1 MDSMTGYGR
10 GAARR
15 DGREITVELKA
26 VNHRFLDLSFRAPK
40 NLSFLEDAFRSFL
53 NESGVRRGH
62 VDIFINYANHR
73 EDAQTVVLDR
83 ELLHSFRKAWH
94 DCEDLLDFCKKP
106 DAAEV
111 LSMSGAYS
119 LRQADE
125 DAEAVTALA
134 LDVDSHLREVTAPLS
149 GVICFSATFAPLE
162 DMKTLLGGE
171 EEDACFAM
179 PSPFPPEHLL
189 VMQESVNTRYQHRE
203 ATAGRIAAR
212 IQTMIAAHPGKYIVY
227 FPSFAYLKQVEE
239 RLGELSHQSQR
250 PDMDEGERRDFLR
263 PYMEGMEPVLSLCVL
278 GGVFAEGIDLPGTAL
293 DGVMVVGVGL
303 PQVNLFQET
312 LRDYYETQLG
322 RGFAYAYQIPGMQKV
337 AQAVGRVIR
346 TENDRGVALLMDD
359 RYTQGAYRALCPA
372 HWQVRRGDAKELLE
386 KFCDNRHLS
395 ENLRC

>member
-83 ELLHSFRKAWH
+83 ELLHSFRKAWR

-134 LDVDSHLREVTAPLS
+134 LEAAREAVDAFLRMRHTEGEALARDLLSNLDALSTLRNEIAQRAPQVPEDYRKRLQARLAEWQVAEADPQRIAQEVAIMADRCAIDEELSRLESHIAQFADTVRTATEAGKKLD
-149 GVICFSATFAPLE
+149 F
-162 DMKTLLGGE
+162 
-171 EEDACFAM
+171 
-179 PSPFPPEHLL
+179 LL
-189 VMQESVNTRYQHRE
+189 VSCKWPKCILPRSVR
-203 ATAGRIAAR
+203 
-212 IQTMIAAHPGKYIVY
+212 
-227 FPSFAYLKQVEE
+227 
-239 RLGELSHQSQR
+239 
-250 PDMDEGERRDFLR
+250 
-263 PYMEGMEPVLSLCVL
+263 
-278 GGVFAEGIDLPGTAL
+278 
-293 DGVMVVGVGL
+293 
-303 PQVNLFQET
+303 
-312 LRDYYETQLG
+312 
-322 RGFAYAYQIPGMQKV
+322 
-337 AQAVGRVIR
+337 
-346 TENDRGVALLMDD
+346 
-359 RYTQGAYRALCPA
+359 
-372 HWQVRRGDAKELLE
+372 
-386 KFCDNRHLS
+386 
-395 ENLRC
+395 

>member
-73 EDAQTVVLDR
+73 EDAQMVVLDR
-83 ELLHSFRKAWH
+83 ELLHSFRKAWR

-134 LDVDSHLREVTAPLS
+134 LEAAREAVEAFLRMRRTEGEALARDLLSNLDALSTLRNEIAQRAPQVPEDYRKRLQARLAEWQVAEADPQRVAQEVAIMADRCAIDEELSRLESHIAQFADTVHTAQEAGKKLDFLLQEMNREVNTIGSKASDSEIAQRVVVAKCVIEKLRE
-149 GVICFSATFAPLE
+149 
-162 DMKTLLGGE
+162 
-171 EEDACFAM
+171 
-179 PSPFPPEHLL
+179 
-189 VMQESVNTRYQHRE
+189 
-203 ATAGRIAAR
+203 
-212 IQTMIAAHPGKYIVY
+212 
-227 FPSFAYLKQVEE
+227 QV
-239 RLGELSHQSQR
+239 QN
-250 PDMDEGERRDFLR
+250 
-263 PYMEGMEPVLSLCVL
+263 
-278 GGVFAEGIDLPGTAL
+278 
-293 DGVMVVGVGL
+293 VV
-303 PQVNLFQET
+303 
-312 LRDYYETQLG
+312 
-322 RGFAYAYQIPGMQKV
+322 
-337 AQAVGRVIR
+337 
-346 TENDRGVALLMDD
+346 
-359 RYTQGAYRALCPA
+359 
-372 HWQVRRGDAKELLE
+372 
-386 KFCDNRHLS
+386 
-395 ENLRC
+395 

>member
-125 DAEAVTALA
+125 DAEAVTVLALEAAREAVDAFLRMRHTEGEALA
-134 LDVDSHLREVTAPLS
+134 RDLLSNLDALSTLRNEIAQRAPQVPEDYRKRQEAGKKLDFLLQEMNREVNTIGSKASDSEIARRVVAAKCVIEKLRE
-149 GVICFSATFAPLE
+149 
-162 DMKTLLGGE
+162 
-171 EEDACFAM
+171 
-179 PSPFPPEHLL
+179 
-189 VMQESVNTRYQHRE
+189 
-203 ATAGRIAAR
+203 
-212 IQTMIAAHPGKYIVY
+212 
-227 FPSFAYLKQVEE
+227 QV
-239 RLGELSHQSQR
+239 QN
-250 PDMDEGERRDFLR
+250 
-263 PYMEGMEPVLSLCVL
+263 
-278 GGVFAEGIDLPGTAL
+278 
-293 DGVMVVGVGL
+293 VV
-303 PQVNLFQET
+303 
-312 LRDYYETQLG
+312 
-322 RGFAYAYQIPGMQKV
+322 
-337 AQAVGRVIR
+337 
-346 TENDRGVALLMDD
+346 
-359 RYTQGAYRALCPA
+359 
-372 HWQVRRGDAKELLE
+372 
-386 KFCDNRHLS
+386 
-395 ENLRC
+395 